1 MDNLSRSELKR
12 QHKQVEAAAVEI
24 LQLSDDELRRMD
36 LGEELI
42 ESVQLCRG
50 LKGGALKRQTKYV
63 AKLLKQQPLQDIF
76 SHLAQLKG
84 SKLEQNRYHHEA
96 ERLRDA
102 IINEALQ
109 ARQESLQ
116 SGEPFEM
123 DWASETLQHV
133 VDQFEDLDEKDL
145 RTAAHQYARRRNK
158 VHHRELFR
166 MIRAAAEKKR
176 RFAP

>member
-1 MDNLSRSELKR
+1 MKR
-12 QHKQVEAAAVEI
+12 QHKQIEAAAVEI
-24 LQLSDDELRRMD
+24 LQLSDDELRRME

-42 ESVQLCRG
+42 ESIKLCRG

-63 AKLLKQQPLQDIF
+63 AKLLKLKSVPDIF
-76 SHLAQLKG
+76 SHLTQLKG
-84 SKLEQNRYHHEA
+84 SKLEENRYHHEA

-109 ARQESLQ
+109 ARQQSLQ
-116 SGEPFEM
+116 SGVPFEM
-123 DWASETLQHV
+123 DWASEILQHV
-133 VDQFEDLDEKDL
+133 VDQFDDLDEKDL
-145 RTAAHQYARRRNK
+145 RMAAHQYARSRNK

-176 RFAP
+176 RFASRSAE